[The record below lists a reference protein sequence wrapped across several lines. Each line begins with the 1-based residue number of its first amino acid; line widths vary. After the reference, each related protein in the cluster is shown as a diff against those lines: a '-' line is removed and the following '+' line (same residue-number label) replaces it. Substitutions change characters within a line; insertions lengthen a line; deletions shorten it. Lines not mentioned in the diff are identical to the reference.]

1 MPVSISKMIRSAYCR
16 AMGIATVSLLVL
28 SLPAFGRTAPR
39 AYVVKQ
45 RVSPEVIRI
54 IKRQTGQDVVVER
67 EARDTVRLYD
77 RRTGREIW
85 SYHASNVECSAW
97 SSDGRS
103 YALAFQPYLA
113 KPNLSSITQPPLWEI
128 LIWRVGTEPRTF
140 NGWAVTHLDGAIE
153 MHWSPDHRL
162 ILVRC
167 QSSGDEGALFCLD
180 ARNFH
185 VLSGPVSS
193 YGGACWIGRRTVR
206 CLPYGIWGLPYG
218 ESQSAHHG
226 KILVWHV
233 PVK

>member
-1 MPVSISKMIRSAYCR
+1 MPLACSRSICI
-16 AMGIATVSLLVL
+16 VSLFVL
-28 SLPAFGRTAPR
+28 LICQPVFGRGAAKPYFIT
-39 AYVVKQ
+39 Q
-45 RVSPEVIRI
+45 RVSPEVSRI

-103 YALAFQPYLA
+103 YALAFQPYVA
-113 KPNLSSITQPPLWEI
+113 KPNFSSITQPPLWEI
-128 LIWRVGTEPRTF
+128 LIWHAGTKPRIF
-140 NGWAVTHLDGAIE
+140 KGWAVTHLDGAIE

-167 QSSGDEGALFCLD
+167 QSSGDEGALFCLV

-193 YGGACWIGRRTVR
+193 YGGAYWIGRRTVR